1 MVLFAE
7 ALSEATTQGICEK
20 TTLLENLWD
29 FSSKNMV
36 QFFHSKSVVNS
47 ILFVGKT
54 WNFTRRGCIK
64 DLLVSSSQIHK
75 SMSRY
80 HNKDIKILV
89 ALLPTLINS
98 EVIEAAA
105 RNCCLRKFLPKI
117 SKNLPEN
124 TSAGVSLLKNNT
136 KRENRNSSTAGFPW
150 LVLIFLITQF
160 FSHTLMYS
168 IPKTKDYLIK
178 VACVVKIKLFFYG
191 LIFLKFDNSN

>member
-1 MVLFAE
+1 MLLPPLNMVLFAE

-29 FSSKNMV
+29 FSSKNIV

-54 WNFTRRGCIK
+54 WNFTRRDCIK

-105 RNCCLRKFLPKI
+105 RNCCLKRFLPKI

-124 TSAGVSLLKNNT
+124 TLLESRFWKIILKEKT
-136 KRENRNSSTAGFPW
+136 ETLAQ
-150 LVLIFLITQF
+150 LVFR
-160 FSHTLMYS
+160 
-168 IPKTKDYLIK
+168 
-178 VACVVKIKLFFYG
+178 G
-191 LIFLKFDNSN
+191 LC